1 MKQYKFKITGLDCA
15 NCSSQLERD
24 LQKVKGIENVMV
36 NFMMQ
41 RLTFECQESD
51 YMTLL
56 PKIKKAIHKSEPG
69 AQIEEV

>member
-15 NCSSQLERD
+15 NCASQLERD
-24 LQKVKGIENVMV
+24 LQKIKEIKNVSIS
-36 NFMMQ
+36 FMIQ

-51 YMTLL
+51 YATLL
-56 PKIKKAIHKSEPG
+56 PKIKKVIHKSEPD

>member
-15 NCSSQLERD
+15 NCASQLERD

-56 PKIKKAIHKSEPG
+56 PKIKKTIHKSEPG